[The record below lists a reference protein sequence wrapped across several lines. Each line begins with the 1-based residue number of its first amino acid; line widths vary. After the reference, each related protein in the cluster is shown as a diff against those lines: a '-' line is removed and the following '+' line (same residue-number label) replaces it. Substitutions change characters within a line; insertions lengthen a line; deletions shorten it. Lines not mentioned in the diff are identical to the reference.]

1 MFAHGQLAFET
12 LLQFVQSSYLPQAE
26 VELTSHGLQNVL
38 IFLASIFGVTAM
50 TLCELISD
58 PKVRKQTGAPSHAP
72 SSSCSR
78 TPDMVTVCHSESC
91 HDVP

>member
-26 VELTSHGLQNVL
+26 VEVTWIAVCFKILGLN
-38 IFLASIFGVTAM
+38 FWSSSI
-50 TLCELISD
+50 LCELISD
-58 PKVRKQTGAPSHAP
+58 PPIRKQTGAPSHAP